1 MKIKLGSKVRDKITG
16 FTGVAT
22 AKIEYLNGCVQVCI
36 RPPVGVDNK
45 MPEHEYIDIE
55 QIEVIDN
62 GDTLLAKIEKKF
74 TGGPQRDCPKH

>member
-22 AKIEYLNGCVQVCI
+22 AKIEYLNGCVQICI
-36 RPPVGVDNK
+36 RPPVGADNK
-45 MPEHEYIDIE
+45 MREHEYIDID

-62 GDTLLAKIEKKF
+62 GGTVWEKIEKKF
-74 TGGPQRDCPKH
+74 TGGPQRDCPRH